1 MQTILITG
9 TSRGIGLELARQYA
23 ADPGWRVFAACR
35 KPGGGDELARIASG
49 SSGRLTV
56 HKLDVASAE
65 DIEVLAAALHDQP
78 LDLLVNNAGVAGEF
92 AEGFAGLDEQ
102 TWLNVLRV
110 NTIAP
115 ARIAAALLE
124 QIAASRRKVI
134 ATISSR
140 MGSISD
146 ADSGGYYAYR
156 SSKAAVNMVMKNM
169 AVDLRGRGI
178 TVVALSPGWVRTDMG
193 SQRAPLS
200 PAESVGGLRKILE
213 SVTLKDSGK
222 FFSHD
227 GPEIPW

>member
-9 TSRGIGLELARQYA
+9 TNRGIGQEMARQYA
-23 ADPGWRVFAACR
+23 ADPDWRVFACCR
-35 KPGGGDELARIASG
+35 DPGRSEALARLAST

-56 HKLDVASAE
+56 HKLDVASAQDVE
-65 DIEVLAAALHDQP
+65 SLASTLVGQP
-78 LDLLVNNAGVAGEF
+78 LDLLVNNAGVAG
-92 AEGFAGLDEQ
+92 AVGEGLAGLDEQ
-102 TWLNVLRV
+102 AWLDVLRV

-115 ARIAAALLE
+115 ARIAAALLDH
-124 QIAASRRKVI
+124 IARGRRKVI

-146 ADSGGYYAYR
+146 DSSGGYYAYR
-156 SSKAAVNMVMKNM
+156 SSKAAVNMVMKNL

-178 TVVALSPGWVRTDMG
+178 TVVALNPGWVRTDMG

-200 PAESVGGLRKILE
+200 PEESVSGLRKVLA

-222 FFSHD
+222 FLSHD
-227 GPEIPW
+227 GTEVPW